1 MKKKVLSLLIVAS
14 IATMVACG
22 SKSQESVSSG
32 KPQIEKNEDSKE
44 DDKKEE
50 TEVDKNKDED
60 INKEDKNGEGDNKV
74 EDTTSANSSTKIKGT
89 STFRI
94 YNVDSNDYKLDQIAA
109 FKTDDL
115 TIKENLDKIA
125 SEVQRVLFPELKL
138 KVVEVKDGI
147 AKVNLTNGI
156 DKWTDYMQ
164 GSTGG
169 EVTQKILIENFLQKS
184 HKGEWIKGVKLT
196 LDGKDIK
203 MDHVPDLENINYR

>member
-1 MKKKVLSLLIVAS
+1 MKKKVLALLIVAS

-32 KPQIEKNEDSKE
+32 KTQIEKNEESKE
-44 DDKKEE
+44 EAE
-50 TEVDKNKDED
+50 ADKNKDED
-60 INKEDKNGEGDNKV
+60 INKEDKKGEGENKV
-74 EDTTSANSSTKIKGT
+74 EDTTSINSSTKIKGT

-109 FKTDDL
+109 FKTNDL

-125 SEVQRVLFPELKL
+125 SEVQRVIFPELKL
-138 KVVEVKDGI
+138 KVEGVKDGI

-184 HKGEWIKGVKLT
+184 HKGEWIKGVKFT

>member
-1 MKKKVLSLLIVAS
+1 MKKKVLALLIVAS

-50 TEVDKNKDED
+50 TEVDKNKEED

-74 EDTTSANSSTKIKGT
+74 EDTTSANSSIKIKGT

-138 KVVEVKDGI
+138 KVEEVKDGI

-184 HKGEWIKGVKLT
+184 HKGEWIKGIKFT

>member
-1 MKKKVLSLLIVAS
+1 MKKKVLVLLIVAS

-32 KPQIEKNEDSKE
+32 KPQIEKNEDSNK

-94 YNVDSNDYKLDQIAA
+94 YNVDSNNYKLDQIAA

-138 KVVEVKDGI
+138 KVEEVKDGI

-184 HKGEWIKGVKLT
+184 HKGEWIKGVKFT

>member
-1 MKKKVLSLLIVAS
+1 MKKKVLALLIVVS

-22 SKSQESVSSG
+22 SKSQESVSSD

-50 TEVDKNKDED
+50 LEVDKNKDED
-60 INKEDKNGEGDNKV
+60 INKEGDNKV

-125 SEVQRVLFPELKL
+125 SEVQRAIFPELKL

-184 HKGEWIKGVKLT
+184 HKGEWIKGVKFT

-203 MDHVPDLENINYR
+203 MDHVPYLENINYR

>member
-1 MKKKVLSLLIVAS
+1 MKKKVLALLIVAS

-32 KPQIEKNEDSKE
+32 KPQIEKNEDSKK
-44 DDKKEE
+44 DDEKEE
-50 TEVDKNKDED
+50 AEVDKNED
-60 INKEDKNGEGDNKV
+60 INKEDKKGEGENKV
-74 EDTTSANSSTKIKGT
+74 EDTTSANSSTKIKAT

-109 FKTDDL
+109 FKTNDL

-125 SEVQRVLFPELKL
+125 LEVQRVIFPELKL

-147 AKVNLTNGI
+147 AKINLTNGI
-156 DKWTDYMQ
+156 DKWSDYMQ

-184 HKGEWIKGVKLT
+184 HKGEWIKGVKFT